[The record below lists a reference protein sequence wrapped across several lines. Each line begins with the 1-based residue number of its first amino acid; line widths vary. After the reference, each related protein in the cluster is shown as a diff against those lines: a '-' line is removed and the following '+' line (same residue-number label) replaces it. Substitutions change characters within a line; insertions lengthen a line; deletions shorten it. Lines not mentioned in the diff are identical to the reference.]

1 MRIMFDKTDRV
12 SLGIHDLSE
21 EEMKVLENR
30 FDVLRSPEET
40 DWLTIKL
47 INQIELTF
55 FKNVWEEKKN
65 D

>member
-21 EEMKVLENR
+21 EEMKLLENR

-40 DWLTIKL
+40 GWLTIKL

>member
-21 EEMKVLENR
+21 EEMKLLENR

-55 FKNVWEEKKN
+55 FKDVMEANN
-65 D
+65 G